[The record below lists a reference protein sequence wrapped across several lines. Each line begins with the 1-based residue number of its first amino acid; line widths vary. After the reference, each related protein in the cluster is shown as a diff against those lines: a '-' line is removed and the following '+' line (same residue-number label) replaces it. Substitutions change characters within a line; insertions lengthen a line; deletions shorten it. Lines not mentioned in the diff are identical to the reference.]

1 MDLNTIK
8 YLLSAQCN
16 KEQLVSYR
24 SLFFIYFMESRY
36 GKWIAEKYRLQTGSF
51 DWTGSASLLSDLAD
65 RLISCVSIKSLTRRN
80 FMLENK
86 MQMQRGRA

>member
-36 GKWIAEKYRLQTGSF
+36 GKWI
-51 DWTGSASLLSDLAD
+51 
-65 RLISCVSIKSLTRRN
+65 
-80 FMLENK
+80 
-86 MQMQRGRA
+86 